1 MQCSDPDFHI
11 RPEYCP
17 FRETQ
22 AASDT
27 GWGTGPPVEPRGT
40 VRVAFHGKGVLNPQK
55 AAESCDG

>member
-11 RPEYCP
+11 QPEYCP

-55 AAESCDG
+55 AAKSCDG